1 MTINNLKLAIDKIY
15 RFLTERLEVDV
26 DVVISRSPDN
36 STSVICLE
44 PYGVEF
50 SCPLHQDRNC
60 KLCQYFLLKGVKEY
74 LMGVLI
80 FQVIIIIFQFYQVPC
95 SFVQFQVLS

>member
-50 SCPLHQDRNC
+50 SCPLHQDCNC
-60 KLCQYFLLKGVKEY
+60 KVCQYFRLKRA
-74 LMGVLI
+74 
-80 FQVIIIIFQFYQVPC
+80 
-95 SFVQFQVLS
+95 